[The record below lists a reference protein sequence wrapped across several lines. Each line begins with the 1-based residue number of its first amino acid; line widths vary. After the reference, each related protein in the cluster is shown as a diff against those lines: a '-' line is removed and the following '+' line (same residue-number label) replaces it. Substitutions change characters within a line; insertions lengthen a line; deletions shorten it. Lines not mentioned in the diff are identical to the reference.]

1 MEVRKLVETP
11 EIEIAP
17 EDITEGAK
25 HTRKVKV
32 KSSNPFYDSK
42 TFIIRSL
49 KAGEFSRAMKKVGL
63 SRDQDPAESFDFM
76 LEACRLG
83 IVNKAVAD
91 QVNLIDEDVILQV
104 GSAILAVTNPSER
117 SVENFSNPPR
127 GS

>member
-1 MEVRKLVETP
+1 MIETP

-25 HTRKVKV
+25 YTRKVKV
-32 KSSNPFYDSK
+32 QSANPFYNGK

-49 KAGEFSRAMKKVGL
+49 KAGEFGRAMKKAGL

-76 LEACRLG
+76 LETCRLG
-83 IVNKAVAD
+83 IVNKAIAD
-91 QVNLIDEDVILQV
+91 QVNVIDEDVILQV
-104 GSAILAVTNPSER
+104 GSAIMAVTNPSER
-117 SVENFSNPPR
+117 MVEDFSNPPK